1 MKTTIAVTLV
11 LAQAAA
17 FAPAPR
23 ARGLT
28 ALSSFKV
35 TLVDP
40 SGEQKTFD
48 CPDDE
53 TILDAAEEILGLELP
68 ASCRSGSC
76 TSCQGRLVKGT
87 VEQEEAH
94 TLEEEHLDA
103 GYVCTCV
110 AYPTSDLTILTH
122 QEEAFEDNDMG
133 PFDDSALLGGAPAP
147 AVDAEPVAEPVIAAA
162 AAPVVVAQSAPAANT
177 LSDADLLA
185 ELKRRGLVI
194 NEAASPA
201 AASVPGSA
209 LRSAIA
215 REIGWG
221 CRHNAELE
229 PEAGA
234 VLTAAADKADDAA
247 VRSR

>member
-1 MKTTIAVTLV
+1 MQLLAGAPLFAAVPTVALCTTMRAIHLTLV
-11 LAQAAA
+11 LAMAAA

-23 ARGLT
+23 ARGLS

-48 CPDDE
+48 CPEDE

-110 AYPTSDLTILTH
+110 AYPTSDLTILTY
-122 QEEAFEDNDMG
+122 QEEAFEDNDMDMDG
-133 PFDDSALLGGAPAP
+133 PEDMDFGDASGMDDHATSHQEGAPAEEVHQRFLQKGNGRSGRP
-147 AVDAEPVAEPVIAAA
+147 
-162 AAPVVVAQSAPAANT
+162 QSAAKGAT
-177 LSDADLLA
+177 
-185 ELKRRGLVI
+185 E
-194 NEAASPA
+194 E
-201 AASVPGSA
+201 
-209 LRSAIA
+209 IA
-215 REIGWG
+215 CYG
-221 CRHNAELE
+221 
-229 PEAGA
+229 
-234 VLTAAADKADDAA
+234 
-247 VRSR
+247 